1 MKNAPYVLMVLIVGV
16 IVFSCSSHSKNLKTE
31 QALYTEAQNFSEKG
45 DFQSAI
51 KTYEDILKRYPDSPR
66 SYKAQFLIA
75 FVYSENLKD
84 HQKAKENYQILIE
97 KYPNCDLVDDAQY
110 MLKTME
116 NDSLPPIPDTS
127 SSAND

>member
-1 MKNAPYVLMVLIVGV
+1 MKNVPYFLTTLIIGVLI
-16 IVFSCSSHSKNLKTE
+16 FSCSSGSNNRKTE
-31 QALYTEAQNFSEKG
+31 QELYTQAQDFSEKG

-51 KTYEDILKRYPDSPR
+51 KAYQEILKLYPQSSR

-84 HQKAKENYQILIE
+84 KEKAKENYQILLV
-97 KYPNCDLVDDAQY
+97 KYPNCDLTDDAKY

-116 NDSLPPIPDTS
+116 NDSLPTIPDDSLS
-127 SSAND
+127 STD

>member
-1 MKNAPYVLMVLIVGV
+1 VKNTLYCMMTLAVGVLI
-16 IVFSCSSHSKNLKTE
+16 FSCSSSSKNLKNE

-51 KTYEDILKRYPDSPR
+51 KTYEDLLKLYPDSPR
-66 SYKAQFLIA
+66 AYKAQFLIA

-84 HQKAKENYQILIE
+84 YEKAKINYEKLIE

-116 NDSLPPIPDTS
+116 NDTLPPVPDVGETPS
-127 SSAND
+127 D